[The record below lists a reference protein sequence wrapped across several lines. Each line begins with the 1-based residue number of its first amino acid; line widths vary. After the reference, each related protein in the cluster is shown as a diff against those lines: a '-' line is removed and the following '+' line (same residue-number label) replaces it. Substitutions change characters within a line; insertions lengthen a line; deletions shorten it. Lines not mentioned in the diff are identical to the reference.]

1 MLGILFKLL
10 TTSFPFLKDM
20 LFGRS
25 ATGRT
30 RMISFL
36 IICNL
41 AMAIS
46 FFTTAKVT
54 ASLYV
59 SDRKHK
65 EEILALRESLVK
77 ANEAISKTKNVNVG
91 IVEIVSAYTATLTQM
106 REDLD
111 RLKMANNKL
120 ENEVALY
127 KMQKDVVGHQ

>member
-1 MLGILFKLL
+1 
-10 TTSFPFLKDM
+10 M